1 MVRFLQ
7 DKNGIGLDGSAK
19 VSSLE
24 IEKAF
29 HLHNVKLQKT
39 EVTNLKTGK
48 NRQLV
53 MWDHVKLLSILKVEP
68 ISKLLYYVYQ
78 S

>member
-48 NRQLV
+48 IDN
-53 MWDHVKLLSILKVEP
+53 
-68 ISKLLYYVYQ
+68 
-78 S
+78 